1 MSVYFDACVLVPIF
15 LHEESSSRVNAF
27 LDGLELRIHLS
38 DLGVAEFSS
47 AISRRVRMGDD
58 GEATARDRMSAFDEW
73 VIAATTLHAIEPADI
88 RRAGALVRNFSL
100 KLLTPDAIHLAAC
113 ERLSLTLATLDGRLA
128 LAARE
133 LAIQTIVPE

>member
-1 MSVYFDACVLVPIF
+1 
-15 LHEESSSRVNAF
+15 
-27 LDGLELRIHLS
+27 
-38 DLGVAEFSS
+38 
-47 AISRRVRMGDD
+47 MGDD
-58 GEATARDRMSAFDEW
+58 GEATARDRMAAFDEW

-100 KLLTPDAIHLAAC
+100 KLLTPDAIHLAVC